1 MYVLHVAP
9 VLKIIKQ
16 QGMILQFGQAGT
28 LQDIKYEGIAWIRL
42 PQGRYQQLAVMRE
55 NLFSI

>member
-42 PQGRYQQLAVMRE
+42 PQGRY
-55 NLFSI
+55 